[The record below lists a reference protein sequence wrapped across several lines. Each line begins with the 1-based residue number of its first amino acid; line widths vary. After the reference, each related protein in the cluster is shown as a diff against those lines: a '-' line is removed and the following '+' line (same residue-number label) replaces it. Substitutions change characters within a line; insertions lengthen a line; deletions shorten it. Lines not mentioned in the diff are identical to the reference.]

1 MVLIFGGYLV
11 FAAFVAYI
19 AWVEIATDVVG
30 IVLGLL
36 FVGGGFVWRF
46 AIAPARHF
54 QQSLRNRMLPL
65 VFGFVDGVKYGHGE
79 EPHFMRTMPG
89 KELVQRVARNV
100 VRPWC
105 RFVVLTAPRSDEVR
119 DACKLDADERR
130 PIPIYAVLG
139 NHADAEDV
147 TQATFLNAY
156 RALER
161 GERPRPLDSW
171 LIAIAHKLCD
181 QRARQEARRER
192 VAYEDQ
198 SHEAVPEDDG
208 PSPSD
213 VSRGLRRLPFDQR
226 AALIMREVEGRG
238 YPELAH
244 IFGITI
250 GDVETLLFRAR
261 RALREELEGGLTC
274 HLAERAI
281 SRRLDGLLGRAE
293 RRHLRGHLRDCR
305 DCSRFARSQRAQRA
319 ALRALAD
326 VPLPDS
332 LASFFGQAPQ
342 SSGLSSRA

>member
-1 MVLIFGGYLV
+1 MTRVP
-11 FAAFVAYI
+11 AQPTRTDRAFERLY
-19 AWVEIATDVVG
+19 
-30 IVLGLL
+30 
-36 FVGGGFVWRF
+36 R
-46 AIAPARHF
+46 
-54 QQSLRNRMLPL
+54 
-65 VFGFVDGVKYGHGE
+65 
-79 EPHFMRTMPG
+79 
-89 KELVQRVARNV
+89 RNV
-100 VRPWC
+100 RHVYGYA
-105 RFVVLTAPRSDEVR
+105 L
-119 DACKLDADERR
+119 
-130 PIPIYAVLG
+130 AVLRSPE
-139 NHADAEDV
+139 DAEDV

-208 PSPSD
+208 PSPSG

-244 IFGITI
+244 IFGSTV

-281 SRRLDGLLGRAE
+281 SRRLDGLLVHERELAVSASHELRTPVTALRLELEDLALWPEVTPPVAAE
-293 RRHLRGHLRDCR
+293 LHRCVAELDRVEAAISGLL
-305 DCSRFARSQRAQRA
+305 ARA
-319 ALRALAD
+319 ASRRASDEVEVDLDALLTEAVARRAD
-326 VPLPDS
+326 PAVTHRP
-332 LASFFGQAPQ
+332 
-342 SSGLSSRA
+342 SRATRTRVAPGANSSVRSSMVESKSSASTRPTGMPSEPTYSLR